1 MATASALTTLL
12 KNLEVNLKDT
22 TNFTGLSQL
31 KWSAKTQHIVA
42 VFLPVYQGSVP
53 FFQIAPGACAKANAV
68 GRVDTQQ
75 VLVHVCWGIVSDPQ
89 GYYTLAGTAALDSIG
104 TLMEEIEKALTRPEP
119 YNHAPYNTGSY
130 TAQTNVHAAYP
141 VEWTPVQPLDFPGI
155 EGRLFMVQTLTMEYH
170 IEKGL

>member
-12 KNLEVNLKDT
+12 KNVEVNLKDT
-22 TNFTGLSQL
+22 TNFSGLSQL

-42 VFLPVYQGSVP
+42 TFTPSYQGTVP
-53 FFQIAPGACAKANAV
+53 FFQVAPGTCTKDNAM
-68 GRVDTQQ
+68 GRVDRQQ

-119 YNHAPYNTGSY
+119 FNHAPYNTGSY
-130 TAQTNVHAAYP
+130 TAQTGVHGAIP
-141 VEWTPVQPLDFPGI
+141 VEWTPVTPLDFPGL
-155 EGRLFMVQTLTMEYH
+155 EGRLFMVQTLTMEYR